1 MIFIFLNKKRV
12 KKMMDI
18 EGLISVIN
26 LAGKSGL
33 QGLEKSPIDLKRNEM
48 LGLIAKINKCSDSI
62 CVPNSFNRRLVPEK
76 FQAKR
81 SFKLNPQEIV
91 RSLAGILGNPSRK
104 ATINRDPFR
113 RLLME

>member
-1 MIFIFLNKKRV
+1 MN
-12 KKMMDI
+12 DI
-18 EGLISVIN
+18 EGIISVIN

-33 QGLEKSPIDLKRNEM
+33 LGLEKSRIDVKRNEM
-48 LGLIAKINKCSDSI
+48 LGLITKINKCSDSI
-62 CVPNSFNRRLVPEK
+62 SIPSAFNRRVSPEK
-76 FQAKR
+76 FQSKR

-104 ATINRDPFR
+104 AIINRDPFR